1 MALSDKLV
9 LIAIGIATAALVP
22 ILRRRGAGGGRLLVG
37 AWVGFH
43 GIVLIAMMSGHCL
56 DIASRL
62 YIGRGY
68 DGAAMTY
75 NFRVYSLFLLG
86 GLLIA
91 CGVQLVRAAL
101 ATAVSVARGRRR
113 ALRAASIAVFVVV
126 PLLPIQL
133 FFALIHTVLA
143 AVTLLTLV
151 LARDTT

>member
-1 MALSDKLV
+1 MALSDKIVLI
-9 LIAIGIATAALVP
+9 LIAIATLGLVA
-22 ILRRRGAGGGRLLVG
+22 ILRRRGARGAPLLIG

-43 GIVLIAMMSGHCL
+43 CIVLTTMMAGHCF

-68 DGAAMTY
+68 DGTSITY

-91 CGVQLVRAAL
+91 CGVELVRAAL
-101 ATAVSVARGRRR
+101 AIAAGAAGVRGR
-113 ALRAASIAVFVVV
+113 ALRAASVALLVVV

-133 FFALIHTVLA
+133 FFALLHTVLA
-143 AVTLLTLV
+143 AVTLLTLAV
-151 LARDTT
+151 ARDTA